1 MYKRLY
7 LKTIRMKN
15 IRESIRSKF
24 GWQYIQESI

>member
-15 IRESIRSKF
+15 IRESYLKQNKSSERKDD
-24 GWQYIQESI
+24 

>member
-7 LKTIRMKN
+7 LKKIRMEN
-15 IRESIRSKF
+15 IRESIRREF